1 MSAHGDVDMG
11 HTVAG
16 WTGTGVAILGSAVAG
31 VGMCL
36 DSAVVLAGGVGVVV
50 LAVLVTW
57 VLHLTGWGKPSGP
70 RPRAEWDWRVRD
82 SMAGHH
88 SCLGCRMAGR
98 RRPGRTPVTQP
109 KEKPALADA

>member
-31 VGMCL
+31 TGMCL
-36 DSAVVLAGGVGVVV
+36 DSAAVLAAGLGVVV
-50 LAVLVTW
+50 LSVLATW
-57 VLHLTGWGKPSGP
+57 ALHLTGWGKPSGP
-70 RPRAEWDWRVRD
+70 RPPAEWDWRVRD

-98 RRPGRTPVTQP
+98 RRPGRVPVSEP
-109 KEKPALADA
+109 KEEPALADA